1 VWFLK
6 KTAVL
11 IDAGF
16 LRTFLPTT
24 VGFAALADIIEAFAV
39 ACVSAAESEEMHRI
53 LYYDCAPYDGDGR
66 RKPHP
71 LDPMR
76 QPTSPGYRN
85 FFNSVLSLLKSKSYF
100 AVRLGEMSFDG
111 WALSDKATTEV
122 LAHGRT
128 IVADDFEPVLRQ
140 KGVDLRIGLDVAL
153 MAKDRLIDRIV
164 VVSGDADIV
173 PAMKVARR
181 EGVQVVLTSLNHK
194 VKTSLREHADLYR
207 IVDLQAVIA
216 GLYPGGLPV
225 RQASNRTAVPQPAE
239 PGLPVQPTVTP

>member
-1 VWFLK
+1 LK

-24 VGFAALADIIEAFAV
+24 VGFQTLADIIEAFAL
-39 ACVSAAESEEMHRI
+39 ACVSAGESEEMHRV

-71 LDPMR
+71 LDPAR
-76 QPTSPGYRN
+76 EPTSSGYRN
-85 FFNSVLSLLKSKSYF
+85 FFNSVLSLLKSKAYF
-100 AVRLGEMSFDG
+100 AVRLGEVSFDG
-111 WALSDKATTEV
+111 WTLSDKATAEI
-122 LAHGRT
+122 LAQGRT
-128 IVADDFEPVLRQ
+128 IVTDDFQPVLRQ

-164 VVSGDADIV
+164 VVSGDSDIV

-181 EGVQVVLTSLNHK
+181 EGVQVVLASLNHN
-194 VKTSLREHADLYR
+194 VKASLREHADLYR
-207 IVDLQAVIA
+207 NVDLQLIIA
-216 GLYPGGLPV
+216 ELYPGGLPV
-225 RQASNRTAVPQPAE
+225 KPPSNRTLAIRPPAAAVPAKE
-239 PGLPVQPTVTP
+239 

>member
-1 VWFLK
+1 MK

-24 VGFAALADIIEAFAV
+24 VGYEALANVIEAFALT
-39 ACVSAAESEEMHRI
+39 CVSIEDGEEIHRI
-53 LYYDCAPYDGDGR
+53 LYYDCAPYDADGR

-76 QPTSPGYRN
+76 QPTSVGYRN
-85 FFNSVLSLLKSKSYF
+85 FNNSVLSLLKSKPYF
-100 AVRLGEMSFDG
+100 AVRLGEVSFDG
-111 WALSDKATTEV
+111 WALSDKATNEI
-122 LAHGRT
+122 LAQGRA
-128 IVADDFEPVLRQ
+128 IVADDFHPVLRQ

-181 EGVQVVLTSLNHK
+181 EGVQVVLASLNHK
-194 VKTSLREHADLYR
+194 VKASLREHADLYR
-207 IVDLQAVIA
+207 NVDLQAVV
-216 GLYPGGLPV
+216 GTLFPGGLP
-225 RQASNRTAVPQPAE
+225 AKPLSART
-239 PGLPVQPTVTP
+239 TRTPSGSAGPPP